1 MAAVTTPQIASPIPG
16 KTNDPLQAQVEQ
28 RRREIR
34 TDNYSMS
41 IGELASLYSE
51 GEMIINPKFQR
62 FFRWTDGQKTALVES
77 ILLGIPLPSIF
88 VSTDENGVWNVVDG
102 LQRLSTIFQAMGKL
116 KSERDPFLLKFTKAR
131 YLTELEGREWND
143 LPKPLQLDFRRA
155 KINVSII
162 LRSEGDSRSQAQ
174 YDLFERLN
182 TGGSLLSEQEV
193 RNCLL
198 VMENEKFY
206 DWLVELSEIPDFQ
219 ECLAIS
225 ERRES
230 EGYRKELA
238 SRFLIFSDIKD
249 EDLKGIGDMGPFVNE
264 KMLAMASED
273 SARLDARKKVFQD
286 TFQILNAPQI
296 GDSAFKRYYTESQ
309 KFKRGL
315 IMAPFEAVACGIAYN
330 LGRGAN
336 IKDFPPDSVLE
347 KIKGMWE
354 GEVVPNA
361 TEVGGRKGAIRIP
374 MTIPY
379 GRDLFRPRA

>member
-1 MAAVTTPQIASPIPG
+1 MVAVTTPQIASPILG
-16 KTNDPLQAQVEQ
+16 QTNDPLQAQVEE

-34 TDNYSMS
+34 TDNYGVS

-88 VSTDENGVWNVVDG
+88 VSTDENGIWNVVDG
-102 LQRLSTIFQAMGKL
+102 LQRMSTILQAMGKL
-116 KSERDPFLLKFTKAR
+116 RTEKDIPPLKFTKAR
-131 YLTELEGREWND
+131 YLTKLEGCEWGD

-162 LRSEGDSRSQAQ
+162 LRGGDSRAQ

-264 KMLAMASED
+264 KMLAMAGED
-273 SARLDARKKVFQD
+273 SARLDARKKVFRD
-286 TFQILNAPQI
+286 TFKILNVPKI
-296 GDSAFKRYYTESQ
+296 GDSAFKRYYAENQ
-309 KFKRGL
+309 RFKRGL
-315 IMAPFEAVACGIAYN
+315 IMAPFEAVACGIAYH

-336 IKDFPPDSVLE
+336 INDFPPDSVLE
-347 KIKGMWE
+347 KIKSMWE
-354 GEVVPNA
+354 GDGLSNA
-361 TEVGGRKGAIRIP
+361 TGVGRKGAIRLP
-374 MTIPY
+374 VTIPY
-379 GRDLFRPRA
+379 GRKIFHPGT

>member
-1 MAAVTTPQIASPIPG
+1 MEAVATPQIASPIPG
-16 KTNDPLQAQVEQ
+16 QTNDPLQAQVEG

-34 TDNYSMS
+34 TDGYSMS

-62 FFRWTDGQKTALVES
+62 FFRWTDEQKTALVES

-88 VSTDENGVWNVVDG
+88 VSTNENGVWNVVDG
-102 LQRLSTIFQAMGKL
+102 LQRMSTIFQAMGKL
-116 KSERDPFLLKFTKAR
+116 KDMPPLTFTKAR
-131 YLTELEGREWND
+131 YLTELEGREWGG
-143 LPKPLQLDFRRA
+143 LPKLLQLDFRRA

-162 LRSEGDSRSQAQ
+162 LRGGDSRAQ

-182 TGGSLLSEQEV
+182 TGGAVLSEQEV

-225 ERRES
+225 GRRES
-230 EGYRKELA
+230 EGYHKELA

-249 EDLKGIGDMGPFVNE
+249 EDLKGIGGMGHFVNQ
-264 KMLAMASED
+264 KMLAMAGED
-273 SARLDARKKVFQD
+273 STRLDARKKVFID
-286 TFQILNAPQI
+286 TFKILNAPRI
-296 GDSAFKRYYTESQ
+296 GDNAFKRYYAESQ
-309 KFKRGL
+309 KFKGGL
-315 IMAPFEAVACGIAYN
+315 TMAPFEAVACGIAYH

-336 IKDFPPDSVLE
+336 INDFPPDSVLE

-354 GEVVPNA
+354 SDGLSNA
-361 TEVGGRKGAIRIP
+361 TGAGRKGAIRLP
-374 MTIPY
+374 VTIPY
-379 GRDLFRPRA
+379 GRDLFRPGA